1 MKTTLAERVKIA
13 MNGPP
18 KVPGKALAAACG
30 IAAPSVSDWRS
41 GKTQTIE
48 GANLIRASEFLGVRA
63 KWLAEGVGPM
73 REDDELNHKVMTP
86 VATYRIQHTQDPMTV
101 ELLDLFG
108 KLDKAGKAECL
119 GYVRGFVMGRRPHAH
134 GPASAVAG

>member
-1 MKTTLAERVKIA
+1 MNSTLAERVKIA
-13 MNGPP
+13 MAGPP
-18 KVPGKALAAACG
+18 KVAGKALAAACG

-48 GANLIRASEFLGVRA
+48 GANLIRAAEFLGVRA

-73 REDDELNHKVMTP
+73 KDDADQINKVMTP
-86 VATYRIQHTQDPMTV
+86 AATYRIQPKNDPMAV

-108 KLDKAGKAECL
+108 KLDKAGKNECL
-119 GYVRGFVMGRRPHAH
+119 GFVRVFVAGRSPHAH
-134 GPASAVAG
+134 GQASAVAG